1 LNSSPKWSIALAA
14 IFASAVPR
22 VAASEPIH
30 LHTLDSPSVTV
41 ASAAAVGV
49 TAIALSAFPHL
60 LSRADYRNISDT
72 GAITYLAVGVLDPLF
87 QDGKSGGRH
96 SLRIAD
102 ALVVSGGITEFLKL
116 TVRERRP
123 ASSSTDS
130 FPSGHTD
137 AAFCVAAMQ
146 SSFHPHQAALWYA
159 GATFIA
165 ASRLSLR
172 RHYVQD
178 VLAGAVIGTLTA
190 RWELSRDRGLLITP
204 WLKRG
209 SEGIA
214 FVVHF

>member
-1 LNSSPKWSIALAA
+1 MHKLKRIAVSVVLGLLVGSSLAA
-14 IFASAVPR
+14 NA
-22 VAASEPIH
+22 EPAH
-30 LHTLDSPSVTV
+30 FSTLDSSKVTV
-41 ASAAAVGV
+41 PSIAAIGV
-49 TAIALSAFPHL
+49 TAITLSAFPHL
-60 LSRADYRNISDT
+60 LTRADYRNISDV
-72 GAITYLAVGVLDPLF
+72 GTYSYLSIGVLDPLF
-87 QDGKSGGRH
+87 LDGKSGGRH
-96 SLRIAD
+96 ALRIAD

-123 ASSSTDS
+123 AATSTDS

-146 SSFHPHQAALWYA
+146 SAFHPRQAAWWYT
-159 GATFIA
+159 GATLIG

-209 SEGIA
+209 SSGIGFA
-214 FVVHF
+214 YRF